1 MMENEASSNIGPS
14 EIRRR
19 ASLAIVMIIL
29 SQGLFIWMLIS
40 GANQWYYFLLL
51 FLFIWT
57 GALGYFQAREKT

>member
-1 MMENEASSNIGPS
+1 MMENETTTNIGPS

-19 ASLAIVMIIL
+19 ATLAIVMIIL

-51 FLFIWT
+51 FLSIWT